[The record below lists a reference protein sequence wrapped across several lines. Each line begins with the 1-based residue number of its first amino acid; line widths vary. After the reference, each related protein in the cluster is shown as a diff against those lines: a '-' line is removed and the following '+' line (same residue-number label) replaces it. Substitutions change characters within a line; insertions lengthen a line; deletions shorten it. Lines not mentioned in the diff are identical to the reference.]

1 MIIGAC
7 FPELC
12 GFSITCNENSTLT
25 LAHAHWGECANAYSK
40 RSHHYVELAL
50 NFLLLWI
57 EQLQVLFLG
66 K

>member
-1 MIIGAC
+1 MIIDAC

-50 NFLLLWI
+50 KLSTSLDRAVTSTLPR
-57 EQLQVLFLG
+57 
-66 K
+66 